1 MGFGKDV
8 VFGMK
13 KRRKISRRKPKKFP
27 LRMRNWLVGVFFVA
41 VAAMT
46 GLLVWIFYSNEKN
59 GDEYQK
65 RVLAQQ
71 SYVSNEI
78 SYRRGAILDRN
89 ENTIASSVRVYN
101 LILDPKSI
109 LSDQKKVSPTVQ
121 ALVKAFGMSEE
132 ELRNTLEEHKESQ
145 YLRMKEYKGLSNEQ
159 VSVFTDMEEADKDG
173 NITGVWF
180 EEEYKRKYPYK
191 DAACDVIGFAE
202 NNAGSWGIEEYYN
215 EQLIGSYGR
224 RYGYYDTD
232 LNLIQTVK
240 PATNGNT
247 VVSTID
253 INVQSIVQKHIKKF
267 KKDVGAKNVAV
278 ILMNPQDGGIY
289 AMASEEPFDLNNPR
303 DLTEFYS
310 EEEIEG
316 MSDTEQM
323 EALSKIW
330 RNYCISDTYEPGS
343 TFKPVTIASA
353 LDEGVAKDGSS
364 FVCNGVEQV
373 GIWPIHCAVRA
384 GHGKL
389 SLCEGLMQSCN
400 CVMMQLSRKMGREAF
415 YRSVEGFGFGKT
427 TGIDLPGEGSGI
439 WFNYDDYQEAEIAT
453 SSFGQGQTVTMTQMV
468 AAFSSVING
477 GNFCTPHVVSEIRN
491 ESGAVLEKY
500 DDTLVHKTV
509 TSATSKKLR
518 EYLYKTVEEGTAM
531 PAKVKGYAIGGKT
544 GTAEK
549 QPRNMGNYL
558 VSFIGFTP
566 VDDPKVVC
574 YVVIDEPN
582 VEDQAHSTYATEFSS
597 ALMEEVLPFLDIYP
611 DVKAKTA
618 KKSSKTKKPAEDS
631 DVTQGLEGVYAGDEE
646 GTEGA
651 QEGSSESGEE
661 GTTEGGTEGGGQ
673 EGTPEDGSEG
683 GEEGTPEG
691 GTEGSEEGSQGDGT
705 EGDEEGDQGEDSG
718 GGEEGT

>member
-1 MGFGKDV
+1 M
-8 VFGMK
+8 
-13 KRRKISRRKPKKFP
+13 
-27 LRMRNWLVGVFFVA
+27 
-41 VAAMT
+41 
-46 GLLVWIFYSNEKN
+46 
-59 GDEYQK
+59 
-65 RVLAQQ
+65 
-71 SYVSNEI
+71 
-78 SYRRGAILDRN
+78 
-89 ENTIASSVRVYN
+89 
-101 LILDPKSI
+101 
-109 LSDQKKVSPTVQ
+109 
-121 ALVKAFGMSEE
+121 
-132 ELRNTLEEHKESQ
+132 
-145 YLRMKEYKGLSNEQ
+145 
-159 VSVFTDMEEADKDG
+159 
-173 NITGVWF
+173 
-180 EEEYKRKYPYK
+180 
-191 DAACDVIGFAE
+191 
-202 NNAGSWGIEEYYN
+202 
-215 EQLIGSYGR
+215 
-224 RYGYYDTD
+224 
-232 LNLIQTVK
+232 
-240 PATNGNT
+240 
-247 VVSTID
+247 VSTID

-303 DLTEFYS
+303 DLTGFYS
-310 EEEIEG
+310 EEEIDG

-343 TFKPVTIASA
+343 TFKPVTVASA
-353 LDEGVAKDGSS
+353 LDEGAAKDSS
-364 FVCNGVEQV
+364 HFVCNGVEQV
-373 GIWPIHCAVRA
+373 GIWPIHCAVRS
-384 GHGKL
+384 GHGEL

-400 CVMMQLSRKMGREAF
+400 CVMMQLSRKMGRDSF
-415 YRSVEGFGFGKT
+415 YNSVESFGFGKT

-453 SSFGQGQTVTMTQMV
+453 SSFGQGQTVTMIQMV

-500 DDTLVHKTV
+500 DDTLVRKTV

-549 QPRNMGNYL
+549 QPRNQGNYL

-618 KKSSKTKKPAEDS
+618 KKSAKTKKPAEDS
-631 DVTQGLEGVYAGDEE
+631 DVTKGLEGVYAGDEE
-646 GTEGA
+646 DSEGK
-651 QEGSSESGEE
+651 EGSREDGD
-661 GTTEGGTEGGGQ
+661 Q
-673 EGTPEDGSEG
+673 EGTQEDGSEDGSQEGTGGEDSQGSEEGTQGEDSQG
-683 GEEGTPEG
+683 GEEGT
-691 GTEGSEEGSQGDGT
+691 
-705 EGDEEGDQGEDSG
+705 QGEDSQ